1 MQRPKHDGVL
11 EASFAYHRDKTKM
24 IHAFQQPPL
33 KVSRVLRLDEENPGH
48 AYVYLMESS
57 GGMVAGDRNTF
68 RINAK
73 AKANVTLIP
82 QSATKIYPSHN
93 EQPCVQELH
102 IAVGEEASVTYLP
115 EAVIPFEQSRFQ
127 TKTVVHLRSNS
138 SLIWADLIA
147 PGREHRGEN
156 FHYYELEQRMEVYLE
171 GRLLALDAFRFQP
184 EKEAVQRFGVLG
196 EYRYVGSIWFFSE
209 AISSID
215 VQELHDELMMLNN
228 CKAGVTRLEDR
239 GIHIRM
245 LSNDQWHLKK
255 QLEQFAQRF
264 ASLH

>member
-11 EASFAYHRDKTKM
+11 EASFAHHRDKTKM
-24 IHAFQQPPL
+24 MHTFQQPPL

-68 RINAK
+68 RIQAD

-93 EQPCVQELH
+93 EQSCVQELH
-102 IAVGEEASVTYLP
+102 ITVGEEASVTYLP
-115 EAVIPFEQSRFQ
+115 EAVIPFEQSRFK
-127 TKTVVHLRSNS
+127 TKTVVQLRSS
-138 SLIWADLIA
+138 SSFIWTDLIA
-147 PGREHRGEN
+147 PGREHRGES
-156 FHYYELEQRMEVYLE
+156 FCYYELEQRMEVYLE

-184 EKEAVQRFGVLG
+184 EKDALQSVGVLG
-196 EYRYVGSIWFFSE
+196 EYQYVGSIWFFSE
-209 AISSID
+209 ATSSID
-215 VQELHDELMMLNN
+215 VKGLHDELVSISD
-228 CKAGVTRLEDR
+228 CKVGITRLEDR
-239 GIHIRM
+239 GLHIRM

-255 QLEQFAQRF
+255 QVEKFAQRF